1 MKSFKSVLILGCQIT
16 KKHPAILLF
25 QIIQLLYFIIAPLGD
40 VVTLLS
46 GRKDNWLVKLRDL
59 LFSSLAFPLG
69 VVSVLINFYLLIY
82 LLLII
87 YYYYLLFINY
97 LLINLLIYCF
107 HL

>member
-1 MKSFKSVLILGCQIT
+1 M
-16 KKHPAILLF
+16 LF
-25 QIIQLLYFIIAPLGD
+25 QIIQLLYFIIAPLAD

-69 VVSVLINFYLLIY
+69 VVSVLINFYLF
-82 LLLII
+82 II
-87 YYYYLLFINY
+87 YYLLFIINCYLLFIIIIYY

-107 HL
+107 HLFIVIIVYL

>member
-1 MKSFKSVLILGCQIT
+1 M
-16 KKHPAILLF
+16 LF

-69 VVSVLINFYLLIY
+69 VVSVLINFYLFIIYY
-82 LLLII
+82 LLLIAI
-87 YYYYLLFINY
+87 YYLLLLFIINCYLLFIIIIYY
-97 LLINLLIYCF
+97 LLIN
-107 HL
+107 

>member
-1 MKSFKSVLILGCQIT
+1 M
-16 KKHPAILLF
+16 LF
-25 QIIQLLYFIIAPLGD
+25 QIIQLLYFIIASLGD

-69 VVSVLINFYLLIY
+69 VVSVLINFYLF
-82 LLLII
+82 II
-87 YYYYLLFINY
+87 YYLLFIINCYLLFIIIYY

-107 HL
+107 HLFIVIIVYL

>member
-1 MKSFKSVLILGCQIT
+1 M
-16 KKHPAILLF
+16 LF

-69 VVSVLINFYLLIY
+69 VVSVLINFYLF
-82 LLLII
+82 II
-87 YYYYLLFINY
+87 YYLLFIINCYLLFIIIIYY

-107 HL
+107 HLFIVIIVYL

>member
-1 MKSFKSVLILGCQIT
+1 M
-16 KKHPAILLF
+16 LF

-69 VVSVLINFYLLIY
+69 VVSVLINFYLLF
-82 LLLII
+82 II
-87 YYYYLLFINY
+87 YYYLLFIIYY
-97 LLINLLIYCF
+97 LLFIIIYYLFIIYELIY
-107 HL
+107 

>member
-1 MKSFKSVLILGCQIT
+1 M
-16 KKHPAILLF
+16 LF

-69 VVSVLINFYLLIY
+69 VVSVLINFYLF
-82 LLLII
+82 II
-87 YYYYLLFINY
+87 YYLLFIINCYLLFIIIYY

-107 HL
+107 HLFIVIIVYL

>member
-1 MKSFKSVLILGCQIT
+1 M
-16 KKHPAILLF
+16 LF

-82 LLLII
+82 LLCII
-87 YYYYLLFINY
+87 YYVLCIIYYVLCIIYYVLFIIIIYYLFI
-97 LLINLLIYCF
+97 IN
-107 HL
+107 

>member
-1 MKSFKSVLILGCQIT
+1 M
-16 KKHPAILLF
+16 LF

-82 LLLII
+82 LLFIIIYLLLII
-87 YYYYLLFINY
+87 IIYY

>member
-1 MKSFKSVLILGCQIT
+1 M
-16 KKHPAILLF
+16 
-25 QIIQLLYFIIAPLGD
+25 YFIIAPLGD

-69 VVSVLINFYLLIY
+69 VVSVLINFYLLIN
-82 LLLII
+82 LLFII
-87 YYYYLLFINY
+87 YYYLSFIIIIYY

>member
-1 MKSFKSVLILGCQIT
+1 M
-16 KKHPAILLF
+16 LF
-25 QIIQLLYFIIAPLGD
+25 QIIQLLYFIIAPLAD

-82 LLLII
+82 LLFII
-87 YYYYLLFINY
+87 YYYLLLLFI
-97 LLINLLIYCF
+97 IN
-107 HL
+107 

>member
-1 MKSFKSVLILGCQIT
+1 M
-16 KKHPAILLF
+16 LF

-69 VVSVLINFYLLIY
+69 VVSVLINFYSLIYILFIIIYHY
-82 LLLII
+82 LLLFI
-87 YYYYLLFINY
+87 YYLLK
-97 LLINLLIYCF
+97 INLLFSSLAFPLGVVSVLTFISI
-107 HL
+107 

>member
-1 MKSFKSVLILGCQIT
+1 M
-16 KKHPAILLF
+16 LF

-82 LLLII
+82 LLFIIYYLLFIIYYLLFIII
-87 YYYYLLFINY
+87 YYYYLL
-97 LLINLLIYCF
+97 LIN
-107 HL
+107 

>member
-69 VVSVLINFYLLIY
+69 VVSVLINFYFY
-82 LLLII
+82 LKGIKSLSPILEG
-87 YYYYLLFINY
+87 F
-97 LLINLLIYCF
+97 F
-107 HL
+107 

>member
-1 MKSFKSVLILGCQIT
+1 M
-16 KKHPAILLF
+16 LF

-69 VVSVLINFYLLIY
+69 VVSVLINFYLLFIINCY
-82 LLLII
+82 LLLLLII
-87 YYYYLLFINY
+87 FYY

-107 HL
+107 HLFIVIIVYL